1 MSLKEDLKAFVEA
14 NKDLR
19 NPIITVNGLKIG
31 IIGDVHIGKTFRT
44 GVPKD
49 RLGERESMVLNQLTE
64 LLDRDVDYNIL
75 VGDLFDKVRVSNS
88 DLYNLIN
95 IIENAVSTR
104 TDVVYVVVNGNHDMP
119 KEVGRISSFQLFEK
133 YFERTPFDNLKIVSK
148 HNTSNI
154 HVIPDHDTL
163 LYFSHY
169 NAFSSLDEEIDDE
182 FFNKDLFDSYS
193 NRIAFGHWET
203 IDFGSDHFIDR
214 DVPKIVLDNFTAVIT
229 GHEHKPKLTLI
240 QNVPVLTSGSMQP
253 YAYGEELSYEKD
265 FYVTLPSSVVK
276 QRLKKDPNTFK
287 DAYVKILVETSEDLI
302 DPFDCLGRAY
312 KNVSKKSEE
321 SKEAENPV
329 LTSTEPLSFQKSLIT
344 LLKNVSIAN
353 SDNHELLEHIEKTF
367 LDKSYKEN
375 T

>member
-64 LLDRDVDYNIL
+64 LLDRDVDYIVL

-95 IIENAVSTR
+95 IVENAVT
-104 TDVVYVVVNGNHDMP
+104 THPDVVYVVINGNHDMP

-133 YFERTPFDNLKIVSK
+133 YFERTPFNNLKIISK
-148 HNTSNI
+148 HSPSNI
-154 HVIPDHDTL
+154 HVIPEHDTL

-169 NAFSSLDEEIDDE
+169 NAFLALDEEVDVE
-182 FFNKDLFDSYS
+182 FFDQDLIDSYS

-229 GHEHKPKLTLI
+229 GHEHKPKITLL

-253 YAYGEELSYEKD
+253 YAYGEELSYEKE
-265 FYVTLPSSVVK
+265 FYVTLSSSVVK
-276 QRLKKDPNTFK
+276 DRLKKDPTTFK
-287 DAYVKILVETSEDLI
+287 NSYVKILVETSDDLI
-302 DPFDCLGRAY
+302 DPFDCLGRSY
-312 KNVSKKSEE
+312 KNVAKNKTEDRDNSS
-321 SKEAENPV
+321 V

-344 LLKNVSIAN
+344 LLKNVSEAN
-353 SDNHELLEHIEKTF
+353 PNNKDLLEHVEKTF